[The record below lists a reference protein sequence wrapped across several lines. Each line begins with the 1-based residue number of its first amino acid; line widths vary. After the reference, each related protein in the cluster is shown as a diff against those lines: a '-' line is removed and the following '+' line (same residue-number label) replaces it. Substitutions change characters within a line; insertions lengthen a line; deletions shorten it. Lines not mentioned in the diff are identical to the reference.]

1 MTAHAASKE
10 SLSLPDSLRMKH
22 NRTPSRLAGKLSQC
36 PCSTKDTASEYGSE
50 DWGFD
55 SLHGY
60 AHRDDSYSSRNRSHE
75 MAGSGGSEL
84 LDAGRRTVVKRLGRT
99 CQSARLVGVAQ
110 SVEH

>member
-1 MTAHAASKE
+1 M
-10 SLSLPDSLRMKH
+10 
-22 NRTPSRLAGKLSQC
+22 SRYEREGQ
-36 PCSTKDTASEYGSE
+36 
-50 DWGFD
+50 GFD

-60 AHRDDSYSSRNRSHE
+60 VHRDDSYSSRNRSHG

-84 LDAGRRTVVKRLGRT
+84 LDAGRRPVVKRLGRT